1 MYDDDGGVG
10 ESKYQYIV
18 IYNPEGGFVT
28 GGGWINSPKGAYIS
42 DSTLTGKAN
51 FGFVSKYK
59 KGQSTP
65 DGNTQFNFKVA
76 NLNFSSTSYAWL
88 VIAGSKAKYK
98 GLGTI
103 NGNSEYGFMLSA
115 IDGDKATNPVSDKF
129 RIKIWD
135 KLHGNV
141 VYDNQLGDA
150 DDSDATYEISGGNIT
165 VHDGKGLPKE
175 GLQSLAKV
183 ISEEY
188 DLMQNY
194 PNPFNP
200 ATKISYSIPVASFVT
215 LKVYDVIGDEIATL
229 VSEQKEAGYYEETFD
244 ASNLSNGVYFYEL
257 KANEYRAVK
266 KLTLLK

>member
-1 MYDDDGGVG
+1 M
-10 ESKYQYIV
+10 
-18 IYNPEGGFVT
+18 
-28 GGGWINSPKGAYIS
+28 
-42 DSTLTGKAN
+42 
-51 FGFVSKYK
+51 
-59 KGQSTP
+59 
-65 DGNTQFNFKVA
+65 
-76 NLNFSSTSYAWL
+76 

-229 VSEQKEAGYYEETFD
+229 VSEHLS
-244 ASNLSNGVYFYEL
+244 ASGGGRSLHQSNSSLFTHL
-257 KANEYRAVK
+257 PSCQFKI
-266 KLTLLK
+266 LL